1 MADTLGSLID
11 KLFTVD
17 MKMWVNQEFLYEVRK
32 ISFEDFKEKFVN
44 TEEKQKELFES
55 LKKCCDLNYQRSQL
69 IDEIDQTMVGIIN
82 GDISPEDLI
91 QLKHKTY

>member
-32 ISFEDFKEKFVN
+32 ISFDEFQEQYVE

-69 IDEIDQTMVGIIN
+69 IDEIDQTMVGIAN
-82 GDISPEDLI
+82 GDIAPEDLI